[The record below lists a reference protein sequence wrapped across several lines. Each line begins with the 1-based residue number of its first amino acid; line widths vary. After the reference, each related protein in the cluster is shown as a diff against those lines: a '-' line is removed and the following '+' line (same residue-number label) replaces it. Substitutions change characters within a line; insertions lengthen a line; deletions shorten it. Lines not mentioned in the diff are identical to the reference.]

1 MTALDS
7 ILDRLEPLLGPA
19 AGAPVALDGG
29 ITNRN
34 YRVTLGGADYVVR
47 LPGKDTDLLGISREA
62 ERLATEAAAALG
74 IAPAVAASLDEC
86 LVTSFIACEPVT
98 SAELA
103 GAAAEIAIALRA
115 FHDCPIQLPVRF
127 WVPELLED
135 YAAITRERGG
145 TLPAAYAETVA
156 IAARIAAA
164 LPDPEPAPCHDDL
177 LAGNLI
183 RAQAD
188 GRMLIVDW
196 EYAGMGDRLFDLGN
210 LSINNDFDERADER
224 LLEAYFGEPPT
235 DGRRAAL
242 GLMRCMSDAREAAWG
257 VVQGAVSELDFDFG
271 SYSQEHFDRLLASA
285 ADPRFTEWL
294 GAAAA

>member
-1 MTALDS
+1 MADLKG

-19 AGAPVALDGG
+19 AGEPIALDGG

-47 LPGKDTDLLGISREA
+47 MPGKDTDLLGISRQA

-74 IAPAVAASLDEC
+74 IAPAVAATLDEC

-98 SAELA
+98 PEGLA
-103 GAAAEIAIALRA
+103 GGVAEIAGALRV
-115 FHDCPIQLPVRF
+115 FHDCGAQLPVRF
-127 WVPELLED
+127 WVPDLLD
-135 YAAITRERGG
+135 AYASIVAERGR
-145 TLPAAYAETVA
+145 TLPAAYAEAVV
-156 IAARIAAA
+156 IAGSIAAA
-164 LPDPEPAPCHDDL
+164 LPASERVPCHDDL
-177 LAGNLI
+177 LSGNVI

-210 LSINNDFDERADER
+210 LSINNDFDERTDDL
-224 LLEAYFGEPPT
+224 LLEAYFGEPPA

-257 VVQGAVSELDFDFG
+257 VVQCAVSELDFDFG
-271 SYSQEHFDRLLASA
+271 SYSDEHFDRLRASA
-285 ADPRFTEWL
+285 ADPRFAEWL

>member
-1 MTALDS
+1 VTDLGS
-7 ILDRLEPLLGPA
+7 ILERLEPLLGPA
-19 AGAPVALDGG
+19 AGEPVALDGG

-34 YRVTLGGADYVVR
+34 YLVTLGGADYVVR
-47 LPGKDTDLLGISREA
+47 LPGKDTNLLGISREA
-62 ERLATEAAAALG
+62 ERLATETAAGLG

-98 SAELA
+98 SADLA
-103 GAAAEIAIALRA
+103 GAAAEIAVALRA
-115 FHDCPIQLPVRF
+115 FHDSGVQLPVRF
-127 WVPELLED
+127 WVPELLDD
-135 YAAITRERGG
+135 YAAITRERGA
-145 TLPAAYAETVA
+145 TPPAAYAEAVA

-164 LPDPEPAPCHDDL
+164 LPASEPAPCHDDL

-183 RAQAD
+183 RAQDD

-210 LSINNDFDERADER
+210 LSINNDFDERADDV

-235 DGRRAAL
+235 DGRRGAL

-271 SYSQEHFDRLLASA
+271 SYSEEHFDRLRASA